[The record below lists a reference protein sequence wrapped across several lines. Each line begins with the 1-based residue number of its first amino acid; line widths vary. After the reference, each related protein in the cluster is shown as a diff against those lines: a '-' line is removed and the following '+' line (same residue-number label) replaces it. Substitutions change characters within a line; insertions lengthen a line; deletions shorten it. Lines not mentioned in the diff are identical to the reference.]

1 MSEKL
6 VQRPD
11 LEKAQHLG
19 LVIGLSC
26 RNLRGFAFMWLNV
39 FSFIGATRNAPGR
52 TLILP
57 GVSSPF
63 SILLV
68 SYWESEKAM
77 MQFVR
82 SPAHLRWMR
91 FIYKHPR
98 SLNLFNET
106 YGRPQSA
113 NYINEP
119 RGYAGSLLTPN
130 QPGRPS

>member
-1 MSEKL
+1 MSETL

-11 LEKAQHLG
+11 LDNAEHLA

-26 RNLRGFAFMWLNV
+26 RNPLGFVWMWLNIV
-39 FSFIGATRNAPGR
+39 SFILATRKAPGC
-52 TLILP
+52 TMILP

-68 SYWESEKAM
+68 SYWATQRDM
-77 MQFVR
+77 MRFVK

-91 FIYKHPR
+91 FIYKYPR

-106 YGRPQSA
+106 YSRPQSA
-113 NYINEP
+113 NYINSP
-119 RGYAGSLLTPN
+119 RGYAGSLQSN
-130 QPGRPS
+130 SQQGRP